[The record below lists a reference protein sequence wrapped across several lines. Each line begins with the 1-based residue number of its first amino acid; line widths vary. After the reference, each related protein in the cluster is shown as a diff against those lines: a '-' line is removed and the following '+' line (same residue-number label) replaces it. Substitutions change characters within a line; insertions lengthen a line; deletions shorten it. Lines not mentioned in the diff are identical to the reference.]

1 MKVSSHHS
9 LCTSPLSLY
18 GHFLFFFT
26 SHLSVWVWPWC
37 HSVVSPVFPPCCRL
51 FPYMV
56 SVSSS
61 SFTQYQ
67 SYVRPDSVP
76 VYPPYP
82 VRSVSSGSHRFP
94 YMVSV
99 SCAYVS
105 CSTLELVLRT
115 CGVYIIGLLLL
126 LSSLL
131 FHAIIPVGQV
141 AQTGFVVALLSDS
154 FSLPLPF
161 NIVFFDP
168 HKSTMCVNK
177 NKVCVDSVTGAHSA
191 LISVSLACSIWAQ
204 ASAVRWLFNK
214 RLLRRWTG
222 VLKTVWNTAPV
233 IWCVYFDRPSF
244 PMWLLHNLARSAS
257 ALVSRYHG
265 DHVMFVCLFV

>member
-1 MKVSSHHS
+1 
-9 LCTSPLSLY
+9 
-18 GHFLFFFT
+18 
-26 SHLSVWVWPWC
+26 
-37 HSVVSPVFPPCCRL
+37 
-51 FPYMV
+51 MV

-82 VRSVSSGSHRFP
+82 VRCVSSVPHRFP

-115 CGVYIIGLLLL
+115 CGVYIIELLLL
-126 LSSLL
+126 LLL
-131 FHAIIPVGQV
+131 LHAIIPVGQV

-154 FSLPLPF
+154 LSLPLPF

-191 LISVSLACSIWAQ
+191 LISVSLACSI
-204 ASAVRWLFNK
+204 
-214 RLLRRWTG
+214 
-222 VLKTVWNTAPV
+222 
-233 IWCVYFDRPSF
+233 
-244 PMWLLHNLARSAS
+244 
-257 ALVSRYHG
+257 
-265 DHVMFVCLFV
+265 